1 VHAKLLFLVIREHDY
16 IIGNTYFLTED
27 HTEFQWIHRV
37 SKCHP
42 AFIVDLVE
50 MSWENSIVSCAVVLQ
65 YERFFISCFF
75 TCLVTR
81 AVHLEV
87 TFSLSTDSFIM
98 WLRWSNARRGKPTA
112 INSDN
117 GANFELH
124 VSEYMDVWN
133 QDKIGR
139 VLSKEEIQWVFNP
152 PAAPQMGGVWEHLV
166 RSSKKKC

>member
-1 VHAKLLFLVIREHDY
+1 MKWAKGNSTLEPVKWSIDLPEAQEKSREWVKEW
-16 IIGNTYFLTED
+16 TL
-27 HTEFQWIHRV
+27 
-37 SKCHP
+37 SK
-42 AFIVDLVE
+42 
-50 MSWENSIVSCAVVLQ
+50 MSGENSIVSCAVVLQ

-81 AVHLEV
+81 AVHLKD

-98 WLRWSNARRGKPTA
+98 WLRWSIARRGKPTV

-117 GANFELH
+117 VTNFEL
-124 VSEYMDVWN
+124 SEYMDVWN

-152 PAAPQMGGVWEHLV
+152 PAEPQMGVVWERLV